1 MTLTEKLLMAL
12 QSILVGLI
20 VGGMA
25 IAFYCLAHRPAPQRM
40 CIDGVMM
47 EKQGDAMVQSGAFGP
62 IRCMPISK
70 D

>member
-1 MTLTEKLLMAL
+1 MTLTEKLVMAL
-12 QSILVGLI
+12 IGLI

>member
-1 MTLTEKLLMAL
+1 MTLVEKLVMAL
-12 QSILVGLI
+12 IGLI

-25 IAFYCLAHRPAPQRM
+25 IAFYCLAYRPAPQRM

>member
-1 MTLTEKLLMAL
+1 MTLTEKLVMAL
-12 QSILVGLI
+12 IGLV
-20 VGGMA
+20 VGGLA
-25 IAFYCLAHRPAPQRM
+25 IAFYSLAHRPEPQRM

>member
-1 MTLTEKLLMAL
+1 MKMTLAEKLVMAL
-12 QSILVGLI
+12 IGLI

-25 IAFYCLAHRPAPQRM
+25 IVFYCLAAKPAPERM

-47 EKQGDAMVQSGAFGP
+47 EKQGDAMVQSGSFGP
-62 IRCMPISK
+62 KRCVPISK

>member
-12 QSILVGLI
+12 IGLI

>member
-1 MTLTEKLLMAL
+1 MKMTLVEKLVIAL
-12 QSILVGLI
+12 IVLI
-20 VGGMA
+20 VGGTP
-25 IAFYCLAHRPAPQRM
+25 IAFYCLDHRPAPERL

-47 EKQGDAMVQSGAFGP
+47 EKQGDAMVQSGEFGP

>member
-1 MTLTEKLLMAL
+1 MTLAEKLVMAL
-12 QSILVGLI
+12 IGLI
-20 VGGMA
+20 VVGVP
-25 IAFYCLAHRPAPQRM
+25 IALMTLPAPQRM

>member
-1 MTLTEKLLMAL
+1 MTLTEKLVMAL
-12 QSILVGLI
+12 IGLI

-25 IAFYCLAHRPAPQRM
+25 IAFYFLAHRPAPQRM

>member
-1 MTLTEKLLMAL
+1 MTLTEKLVMAL
-12 QSILVGLI
+12 IGLI
-20 VGGMA
+20 VVGTP
-25 IAFYCLAHRPAPQRM
+25 IALYHRPAPERL

-47 EKQGDAMVQSGAFGP
+47 EKQGDTMVQSGEFGP